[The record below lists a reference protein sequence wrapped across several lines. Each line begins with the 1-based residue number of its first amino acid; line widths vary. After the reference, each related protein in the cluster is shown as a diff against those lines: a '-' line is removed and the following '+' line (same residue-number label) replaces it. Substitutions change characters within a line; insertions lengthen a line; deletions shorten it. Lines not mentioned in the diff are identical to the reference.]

1 MSELLDRPLKDVAL
15 LSTRLRS
22 VLTGDCQTLRDV
34 VSKTD
39 RELMRIPGFG
49 KTSLNLLKQILAD
62 LGLELANRPARDGTL
77 PLPFP
82 SLHERLTRIE
92 QRQDEIIQ
100 RLYALERHPLLRE
113 VGMMGEPDVG
123 LGG

>member
-1 MSELLDRPLKDVAL
+1 MSELLDRPLVEARL
-15 LSTRLRS
+15 PTRLF
-22 VLTGDCQTLRDV
+22 TCMNTEGCATLRDV
-34 VSKTD
+34 VAKTEQ
-39 RELMRIPGFG
+39 ELRRIPGLG

-62 LGLELANRPARDGTL
+62 MGLELANRPARDGTL

-113 VGMMGEPDVG
+113 VGQMGEPDVG
-123 LGG
+123 LRR